1 MKIKFYNYYLLI
13 IWRLVLAYI
22 LYSLC
27 RILFIACNY
36 SLLESPSFEQII
48 RIMGG
53 GLRFD
58 TTAILYTNILYIFL
72 SFLPVPFVK
81 RPKFQSFLKWLFVIV
96 NFLAVAVNL
105 ADTAYFRFS
114 FRRTSMTF
122 FSEFTGG
129 VKVGKILA
137 DSVGMYWYLFA
148 IGIIFLLA
156 LIWLSGSY
164 GKTARPL
171 YSSAVSNNL
180 KYYNSTDYG
189 LKYYIR
195 QSVAL
200 LVTIPVFIIGVRGGA
215 TRTTRPITLSNAG
228 QYVERSTQTAAVL
241 NTPFCLIRTIGK
253 SKYARQT
260 FFKDYAEAAEYY
272 SPLHSYMVGD
282 TLGTD
287 VLNISAAT
295 PSKMNV
301 VVLILESFGAEN
313 MDFLNPSLNKQF
325 TPFLDSLSSEGILC
339 TNAYANG
346 RKSIDAVPSVLASI
360 PSLLTPFIVTPYSND
375 RIHGLPYVLDS
386 LGYYTAFFHGAP
398 DNSMGIKAVT
408 HLCGVQNYFGKTE
421 FNDDS
426 QFDGAWGIWD
436 EPFLQFVGKTI
447 NTFKEPFFTGVFT
460 VSSHHPFK
468 VPAKYEKLLPEGKT
482 PLLKPVA
489 YTDMA
494 LRKFFA
500 YASKQP
506 WFKRTIFVLSADHG
520 TFWKVAPQ
528 FANSI
533 GNTRIP
539 IIYYA
544 PGFIKPL
551 RYTAIT
557 QQIDVMPTILEMIG
571 YKGEFFGFGNS
582 IISEKRRTRFAINF
596 ATDEFQ
602 MVKGDGDTLL
612 VRGDKGL
619 TAVYILSKDPTL
631 QHNLLA
637 PGRVSEGTSPKPGV
651 PNYGHQANPGIRDAE
666 CLHRQDEFFKAV
678 IQQYVNRLID
688 NRVH

>member
-1 MKIKFYNYYLLI
+1 MKLKFNNYYLLI
-13 IWRLVLAYI
+13 LWRLVLAYV
-22 LYSLC
+22 LYSIC

-36 SLLESPSFEQII
+36 SLIENPSFSQIM
-48 RIMGG
+48 RMMGG

-58 TTAILYTNILYIFL
+58 TTAILYTNILYIFF
-72 SFLPVPFVK
+72 SFLPLPYVK
-81 RPKFQSFLKWLFVIV
+81 RPKFQKILKWFYVIV
-96 NFLAVAVNL
+96 NFLAVSVNL

-129 VKVGKILA
+129 VKIGKILA
-137 DSVGMYWYLFA
+137 DSFVMYWYLFA
-148 IGIIFLLA
+148 LAFVFLIL

-164 GKTARPL
+164 GKDCRPL
-171 YSSAVSNNL
+171 YCSTVGHDV
-180 KYYNSTDYG
+180 KYYNATDYG
-189 LKYYIR
+189 AKFYVR
-195 QSVAL
+195 QAIAL
-200 LVTIPVFIIGVRGGA
+200 IITIPIFVIGVRGGA

-253 SKYARQT
+253 GKYTRQD
-260 FFKDYAEAAEYY
+260 FYKSYEEAERYY
-272 SPLHSYMVGD
+272 TPFHSYDLGD
-282 TLGTD
+282 ALNND
-287 VLNISAAT
+287 MLNITSST

-301 VVLILESFGAEN
+301 VVIILESFGAEN

-325 TPFLDSLSSEGILC
+325 TPFLDSLSREGILC
-339 TNAYANG
+339 TNAFANG
-346 RKSIDAVPSVLASI
+346 RKSIDAVPSLLASI
-360 PSLLTPFIVTPYSND
+360 PSLLTPFIVTPYAND
-375 RIHGLPYVLDS
+375 RIHGLPYILDS
-386 LGYYTAFFHGAP
+386 LGYHTAFFHGAP

-408 HLCGVQNYFGKTE
+408 HLCGVQNYYGKTE

-436 EPFLQFVGKTI
+436 EPFLQFVGRTVS
-447 NTFKEPFFTGVFT
+447 TFKEPFFTGVFT

-468 VPAKYEKLLPEGKT
+468 VPAKYDKVLPAGKT

-506 WFKRTIFVLSADHG
+506 WFKRTIFVLSSDHG
-520 TFWKVAPQ
+520 TFWKNAPQ
-528 FANSI
+528 FANPI

-544 PGFIKPL
+544 PGFIKPQ
-551 RYTAIT
+551 RYISVT
-557 QQIDVMPTILEMIG
+557 QQIDVMPTVLDMIG
-571 YKGEFFGFGNS
+571 YKGKFFGFGNS
-582 IISEKRRTRFAINF
+582 IIGEKHRTRFAINF
-596 ATDEFQ
+596 STDEFQ
-602 MVKGDGDTLL
+602 MVKGEGDTLL
-612 VRGDKGL
+612 IRGDKGL
-619 TAVYILSKDPTL
+619 TAVYVLSKDPTL

-637 PGRVSEGTSPKPGV
+637 PGSVSGGTKPSAG
-651 PNYGHQANPGIRDAE
+651 PHYGHEANPGIRNAE
-666 CLHRQDEFFKAV
+666 CLHHQDDFFKAV